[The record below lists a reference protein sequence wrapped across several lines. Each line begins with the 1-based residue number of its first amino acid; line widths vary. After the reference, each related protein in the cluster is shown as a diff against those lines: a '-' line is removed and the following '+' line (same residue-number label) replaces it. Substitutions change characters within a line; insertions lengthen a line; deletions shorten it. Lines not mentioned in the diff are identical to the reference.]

1 MTKYTILS
9 YMKTNGVASS
19 ILSAVRDDLTDHLVV
34 IAKRPFDGASIHI
47 VEKRFMETIGQSGSL
62 GLSRLFSLNDELRK
76 TVIVDGQKHYRKY
89 DATGRYLTL
98 LGEISLKRGIYQS
111 NIAARSICPL
121 ELKLGFI
128 NDYVSFAAA
137 EYICYSMASMTLSEF
152 VKHCKKWTLMKP
164 SEGTVKRVLEYVGH
178 FLETSNFLDVI
189 RSKQTLPTEAVS
201 LAISIDSTSVNI
213 RGQGWRHATA
223 ATLSTYNTH
232 GNRLD
237 TVYIGRM
244 PEKGKLQ
251 AKRLLEKEV
260 AARMAQQKYKY
271 VVCIAD
277 GARDL
282 WRYFQKKYPN
292 AIHVVDFFHVCEH
305 LSNLSTLLFD
315 DPTIAKAWYKKY
327 RTILKEDPNGA
338 AKMIRAARYRRS
350 LVKGQPE
357 IESEIKYLQRNKKR
371 MNYFELR
378 QKKLPIGSGVVEAA
392 CKNLIGAR
400 MKKSGMRWSID
411 GGQTVLT
418 LRSIILSNRWEKFW
432 AYFIKQHFSELKT

>member
-1 MTKYTILS
+1 
-9 YMKTNGVASS
+9 MKTLGVSSS
-19 ILSAVRDDLTDHLVV
+19 ILSAVRACVAGQLAG
-34 IAKRPFDGASIHI
+34 IAKRPFDGASIQL
-47 VEKRFMETIGQSGSL
+47 VEKQFIETIGKSGSH
-62 GLSRLFSLNDELRK
+62 GLNQLFSCNDEHRK
-76 TVIVDGQKHYRKY
+76 TVIVNGQKHYRKY
-89 DATGRYLTL
+89 FATGRYLTL

-111 NIAARSICPL
+111 NLATRSICPL

-178 FLETSNFLDVI
+178 FLETSNFLDQI
-189 RSKQTLPTEAVS
+189 RSKETVPTKTVTLAM
-201 LAISIDSTSVNI
+201 SIDSTSVNI
-213 RGQGWRHATA
+213 RRQGWRHATA
-223 ATLSTYNTH
+223 ATVSTYDAQ

-244 PEKGKLQ
+244 PETAKRQ

-260 AARMAQQKYKY
+260 TAKMAQQNYKY
-271 VVCIAD
+271 IVCIAD

-282 WRYFQKKYPN
+282 WRYFQRKYPDT
-292 AIHVVDFFHVCEH
+292 IHVVDFFHVCEH
-305 LSNLSTLLFD
+305 LSNLSNLLFD
-315 DPTIAKAWYKKY
+315 DPTEAKAWYKKY
-327 RTILKEDPNGA
+327 RTILKEDPKGA

-350 LVKGQPE
+350 LIKE
-357 IESEIKYLQRNKKR
+357 HRDIESEIKYLQHNRKR
-371 MNYFELR
+371 MNYFKLR
-378 QKKLPIGSGVVEAA
+378 QRKLPIGSGVVEAA

-432 AYFIKQHFSELKT
+432 AYFIKRHFSELKT

>member
-1 MTKYTILS
+1 
-9 YMKTNGVASS
+9 MKTQRVSSS
-19 ILSAVRDDLTDHLVV
+19 ILSAVRASLADQLSA
-34 IAKRPFDGASIHI
+34 IAKRPFDGASIQI
-47 VEKRFMETIGQSGSL
+47 VEKRFIETIGQSGSR
-62 GLSRLFSLNDELRK
+62 GLNQLFSCNDVQRK
-76 TVIVDGQKHYRKY
+76 TVIANGQKHYRKY
-89 DATGRYLTL
+89 SATGRYLTL
-98 LGEISLKRGIYQS
+98 LGEIALKRGIYQS
-111 NIAARSICPL
+111 NLATRSICPL

-137 EYICYSMASMTLSEF
+137 EYICYSMASMMLSEF

-178 FLETSNFLDVI
+178 FLETRNFLDQI
-189 RSKQTLPTEAVS
+189 RCQETVPTEAVT
-201 LAISIDSTSVNI
+201 LAMSIDSTSVNI
-213 RGQGWRHATA
+213 RQEGWRHATA
-223 ATLSTYNTH
+223 ATVSIYDAK

-244 PEKGKLQ
+244 PETAKRQ

-260 AARMAQQKYKY
+260 AARVAQQDYKY
-271 VVCIAD
+271 IVCIAD

-282 WRYFQKKYPN
+282 WRFFQRKYPD

-305 LSNLSTLLFD
+305 LSNLSNLLFN
-315 DPTIAKAWYKKY
+315 DPSQSKAWYKKY
-327 RTILKEDPNGA
+327 RTILKEDPKGA

-350 LVKGQPE
+350 LIKE
-357 IESEIKYLQRNKKR
+357 HRDIESEIKYLQHNRKR
-371 MNYFELR
+371 MNYFKLR
-378 QKKLPIGSGVVEAA
+378 QKKLPIGSGVVKAA